1 MGIAATQEF
10 LVTVG
15 IPGQQ
20 EILGELEH
28 LDTLG
33 ILVLHRQVATLG
45 TVASVDILDTPV
57 SVGIRD
63 TLGRGSVVTPGTL
76 ELPVTPVTLELVAIP
91 AIRESVA
98 IQDTAEAAYL
108 VTQVTVE
115 LLLVATVGTRGPR
128 QQAVTPG
135 TVVYL
140 VTLVTLVTQ
149 ELEHLAI
156 VGTVDIPATQES
168 AVTVDTLESVAI
180 QDTVVPQAVLEERA
194 LLAIVVTPVLLQ
206 QAVTQDTLAYQDTA
220 DTPV

>member
-45 TVASVDILDTPV
+45 TVASVDILATPV

-168 AVTVDTLESVAI
+168 AVTADTLG
-180 QDTVVPQAVLEERA
+180 QVVT
-194 LLAIVVTPVLLQ
+194 VVTPVTRG
-206 QAVTQDTLAYQDTA
+206 QAATLATPEFLVTLDTLASVAIVATQA
-220 DTPV
+220 